1 VCEEASD
8 GETAL
13 AMVKAARAPYAFVLM
28 DNDMGAGKMKGP
40 TATGMIKK
48 ICPST
53 PVYGYTIN
61 HDSLRTDT
69 EFINAGAGRVF
80 TKPLTVDAARLLV
93 KWHCSSL
100 ISPQRLSTRG
110 ERKTE
115 QKEKTEQAIGD
126 AQEKEIKTG
135 KGEEKEKEETRRK
148 QGGAEGNSNGHVSHR
163 LTPYPTHYPGHPA
176 HTAHPNS
183 CVIGIDAGC
192 CINEWNEKA
201 AAVTGFSADDVIGEL
216 FVDHCASNEASAVD
230 HSVQVKNSCDLER
243 LYLGTSVSVQV
254 Y

>member
-80 TKPLTVDAARLLV
+80 TKPLAVDAARLLV

-100 ISPQRLSTRG
+100 ISPQRLSTREEPKMEDTG
-110 ERKTE
+110 
-115 QKEKTEQAIGD
+115 KTEQAVGD

-135 KGEEKEKEETRRK
+135 KREEKETEETCRK
-148 QGGAEGNSNGHVSHR
+148 QGGAEGNGNR
-163 LTPYPTHYPGHPA
+163 LTPHPAHHPGHPA
-176 HTAHPNS
+176 HTAHPDS

-201 AAVTGFSADDVIGEL
+201 AVVTGFPADDVIGEL
-216 FVDHCASNEASAVD
+216 FVNHCASNEASAVD
-230 HSVQVKNSCDLER
+230 HSVQVKNNCDLER
-243 LYLGTSVSVQV
+243 LYLGTSFSVPV